1 MLGILSD
8 MAYTLTYNDLPE
20 NIQNWQGLPLSL
32 NGCEV
37 VPLDYNA
44 GKTGWIIYGKKLN
57 KTVLSKFQEQ
67 LAMPMVIVS
76 SWKIKTYQ
84 IVRIAGV
91 MPKKAKS
98 ISLRLGIDVSPI
110 DNLPTLQSP
119 GLLVMD
125 MDSTA
130 IGIECIDELAKLLGV
145 GEQVACVTEQAMR
158 GELDFV
164 NSLRKR
170 VAILKGANES
180 ILQQVKNKLPL
191 TPGLIYLIKQLQQ
204 RNWHVAIV
212 SGGFTYFAEHLKQ
225 KLKLTA
231 VYANELE
238 IKHGKLT
245 GKVSGQIVDAKYKA
259 RTLQQLAASLEIPI
273 EQTVAIGDGANDL
286 MMIRIAGLGVAYHG
300 KPKVVEKAR
309 ISINY
314 ADLTGLWC
322 ILSTSLLSEG

>member
-1 MLGILSD
+1 
-8 MAYTLTYNDLPE
+8 MAYTLTYSDLPE
-20 NIQNWQGLPLSL
+20 NIQYWQGLPLSL

-57 KTVLSKFQEQ
+57 KTLLSKFQRQ
-67 LAMPMVIVS
+67 LAMPMVVVS

-98 ISLRLGIDVSPI
+98 ISLSLGIDVAPI
-110 DNLPTLQSP
+110 DNLPTLHSP

-130 IGIECIDELAKLLGV
+130 IGIECIDELAKLQGV
-145 GEQVACVTEQAMR
+145 GEQVATVTELAMR
-158 GELDFV
+158 GELDFAT
-164 NSLRKR
+164 SLRKR
-170 VAILKGANES
+170 VATLTGAPQDILE
-180 ILQQVKNKLPL
+180 QVKKALPL
-191 TPGLIYLIKQLQQ
+191 TPGLTCLVKELHKK
-204 RNWHVAIV
+204 NWHVAIV
-212 SGGFTYFAEHLKQ
+212 SGGFTYFADHLKQ
-225 KLKLTA
+225 KLKLVA
-231 VYANELE
+231 AHANELE
-238 IKHGKLT
+238 IKKGQLT
-245 GKVSGQIVDAKYKA
+245 GKVIGQIVDAKYKA
-259 RTLQQLAASLEIPI
+259 RMLQQLAASLDIPI

>member
-1 MLGILSD
+1 
-8 MAYTLTYNDLPE
+8 MAYTLTYSDLPE
-20 NIQNWQGLPLSL
+20 NIQYWQGLPLSL

-57 KTVLSKFQEQ
+57 KTLLSKFQRQ
-67 LAMPMVIVS
+67 LAMPMVVVS

-98 ISLRLGIDVSPI
+98 ISLSLGIDVAPI
-110 DNLPTLQSP
+110 DNLPTLHSP

-130 IGIECIDELAKLLGV
+130 IGIECIDELAKLQDV
-145 GEQVACVTEQAMR
+145 GEQVATVTELAMR
-158 GELDFV
+158 GELDFAT
-164 NSLRKR
+164 SLRKR
-170 VAILKGANES
+170 VATLTGAPQDILE
-180 ILQQVKNKLPL
+180 QVKKTLPL
-191 TPGLIYLIKQLQQ
+191 TPGLTCLVKELHKK
-204 RNWHVAIV
+204 NWHVAIV
-212 SGGFTYFAEHLKQ
+212 SGGFTYFADHLKQ
-225 KLKLTA
+225 KLKLVA
-231 VYANELE
+231 AHANELE
-238 IKHGKLT
+238 IKKGQLT
-245 GKVSGQIVDAKYKA
+245 GKVIGQIVDAKYKA
-259 RTLQQLAASLEIPI
+259 RMLQQLAASLDIPI

-300 KPKVVEKAR
+300 KPKVVEKAK

>member
-1 MLGILSD
+1 
-8 MAYTLTYNDLPE
+8 MAYTLTYSDLPE
-20 NIQNWQGLPLSL
+20 NIQYWQGLPLSL

-57 KTVLSKFQEQ
+57 KTLLSKFQRQ
-67 LAMPMVIVS
+67 LAMPMVVVS

-98 ISLRLGIDVSPI
+98 ISLSLGIDVAPI
-110 DNLPTLQSP
+110 DNLPTLHSP

-130 IGIECIDELAKLLGV
+130 IAIECIDELAKLQGV
-145 GEQVACVTEQAMR
+145 GEQVAAVTELAMR
-158 GELDFV
+158 GELDFA

-170 VAILKGANES
+170 VATLTGAPQDILE
-180 ILQQVKNKLPL
+180 QVKKTLPL
-191 TPGLIYLIKQLQQ
+191 TPGLTCLVKELHKK
-204 RNWHVAIV
+204 NWHVAIV
-212 SGGFTYFAEHLKQ
+212 SGGFTYFADHLKQ
-225 KLKLTA
+225 KLKLVA
-231 VYANELE
+231 AHANELE
-238 IKHGKLT
+238 IKKGQLT
-245 GKVSGQIVDAKYKA
+245 GKVIGQIVDAKYKA
-259 RTLQQLAASLEIPI
+259 RMLQQLAASLDIPV

>member
-1 MLGILSD
+1 
-8 MAYTLTYNDLPE
+8 MAYTLTYSDLPE
-20 NIQNWQGLPLSL
+20 NIQYWQGLPLSL

-57 KTVLSKFQEQ
+57 KTLLSKFQRQ
-67 LAMPMVIVS
+67 LAMPMVVVS

-98 ISLRLGIDVSPI
+98 ISLSLGIDVAPI
-110 DNLPTLQSP
+110 DNLPTLHSP

-130 IGIECIDELAKLLGV
+130 IGIECIDELAKLQGV
-145 GEQVACVTEQAMR
+145 GEQVATVTELAMR
-158 GELDFV
+158 GELDFAT
-164 NSLRKR
+164 SLRKR
-170 VAILKGANES
+170 VATLTGAPQDILE
-180 ILQQVKNKLPL
+180 QVKKALPL
-191 TPGLIYLIKQLQQ
+191 TPGLTCLVKELHKK
-204 RNWHVAIV
+204 NWHVAIV
-212 SGGFTYFAEHLKQ
+212 SGGFTYFADHLKQ
-225 KLKLTA
+225 KLKLVA
-231 VYANELE
+231 AHANELE
-238 IKHGKLT
+238 IKKGQLT
-245 GKVSGQIVDAKYKA
+245 GKVIGQIVDAKYKA
-259 RTLQQLAASLEIPI
+259 RMLQQLAASLDIPI

-300 KPKVVEKAR
+300 KPKVVEKAK

>member
-1 MLGILSD
+1 
-8 MAYTLTYNDLPE
+8 MAYTLTYSDLPE
-20 NIQNWQGLPLSL
+20 NIQYWQGLPLSL

-57 KTVLSKFQEQ
+57 KTLLSKFQRQ
-67 LAMPMVIVS
+67 LAMPMVVVS

-98 ISLRLGIDVSPI
+98 ISLSLGIDVAPI
-110 DNLPTLQSP
+110 DNLPTLHSP

-130 IGIECIDELAKLLGV
+130 IAIECIDELAKLQGV
-145 GEQVACVTEQAMR
+145 GEQVAALTELAMR
-158 GELDFV
+158 GELDFA

-170 VAILKGANES
+170 VATLTGAPQDILE
-180 ILQQVKNKLPL
+180 QVKKTLPL
-191 TPGLIYLIKQLQQ
+191 TPGLTCLVKELHKK
-204 RNWHVAIV
+204 NWHVAIV
-212 SGGFTYFAEHLKQ
+212 SGGFTYFADHLKQ
-225 KLKLTA
+225 KLKLVA
-231 VYANELE
+231 AHANELE
-238 IKHGKLT
+238 IKKGQLT
-245 GKVSGQIVDAKYKA
+245 GKVIGQIVDAKYKA
-259 RTLQQLAASLEIPI
+259 RMLQQLAASLDIPV

>member
-1 MLGILSD
+1 
-8 MAYTLTYNDLPE
+8 MAYTLTYSDLPE
-20 NIQNWQGLPLSL
+20 NIQYWQGLPLSL

-57 KTVLSKFQEQ
+57 KTLLSKFQRQ
-67 LAMPMVIVS
+67 LAMPMVVVS

-98 ISLRLGIDVSPI
+98 ISLSLGIDVAPI
-110 DNLPTLQSP
+110 DNLPTLHSP

-130 IGIECIDELAKLLGV
+130 IGIECIDELAKLQGV
-145 GEQVACVTEQAMR
+145 GEQVATVTELAMR
-158 GELDFV
+158 GELDFAT
-164 NSLRKR
+164 SLRKR
-170 VAILKGANES
+170 VATLTGAPQDILE
-180 ILQQVKNKLPL
+180 QVKKALPL
-191 TPGLIYLIKQLQQ
+191 TPGLTCLVKELHKK
-204 RNWHVAIV
+204 NWHVAIV
-212 SGGFTYFAEHLKQ
+212 SGGFTYFADHLKQ
-225 KLKLTA
+225 KLKLVA
-231 VYANELE
+231 AHANELE
-238 IKHGKLT
+238 IKKGQLT
-245 GKVSGQIVDAKYKA
+245 GKVIGQIVDAKYKA
-259 RTLQQLAASLEIPI
+259 RMLQQLAASLDIPI

-300 KPKVVEKAR
+300 KPKVIEKAR

>member
-1 MLGILSD
+1 
-8 MAYTLTYNDLPE
+8 MAYTLTYSDLPE
-20 NIQNWQGLPLSL
+20 NIQYWQGLPLSL

-57 KTVLSKFQEQ
+57 KTLLSKFQRQ
-67 LAMPMVIVS
+67 LAMPMVVVS

-98 ISLRLGIDVSPI
+98 ISLSLGIDVAPI
-110 DNLPTLQSP
+110 DNLPTLHSP

-130 IGIECIDELAKLLGV
+130 IAIECIDELAKLQGV
-145 GEQVACVTEQAMR
+145 GEQVAAVTELAMR
-158 GELDFV
+158 GELDFAS
-164 NSLRKR
+164 SLRKR
-170 VAILKGANES
+170 VATLTGAPQDILE
-180 ILQQVKNKLPL
+180 QVKKTLPL
-191 TPGLIYLIKQLQQ
+191 TPGLTCLVKELHKK
-204 RNWHVAIV
+204 NWHVAIV
-212 SGGFTYFAEHLKQ
+212 SGGFTYFADHLKQ
-225 KLKLTA
+225 KLKLVA
-231 VYANELE
+231 AHANELE
-238 IKHGKLT
+238 IKKGQLT
-245 GKVSGQIVDAKYKA
+245 GKVIGQIVDAKYKA
-259 RTLQQLAASLEIPI
+259 RMLQQLAASLDIPI

>member
-1 MLGILSD
+1 
-8 MAYTLTYNDLPE
+8 MAYTLTYSDLPE
-20 NIQNWQGLPLSL
+20 NIQYWQGLPLSL

-57 KTVLSKFQEQ
+57 KTLLSKFQRQ
-67 LAMPMVIVS
+67 LAMPMVVVS

-98 ISLRLGIDVSPI
+98 ISLSLGIDVAPI
-110 DNLPTLQSP
+110 DNLPTLHSP

-130 IGIECIDELAKLLGV
+130 IGIECIDELAKLQGV
-145 GEQVACVTEQAMR
+145 GEQVATVTELAMR
-158 GELDFV
+158 GELDFAT
-164 NSLRKR
+164 SLRKR
-170 VAILKGANES
+170 VATLTGAPQDILE
-180 ILQQVKNKLPL
+180 QVKKALPL
-191 TPGLIYLIKQLQQ
+191 TSGLTYLVKELHKK
-204 RNWHVAIV
+204 NWHVAIV
-212 SGGFTYFAEHLKQ
+212 SGGFTYFADHLKQ
-225 KLKLTA
+225 KLKLVA
-231 VYANELE
+231 AHANELE
-238 IKHGKLT
+238 IKKGQLT
-245 GKVSGQIVDAKYKA
+245 GKVIGQIVDAKYKA
-259 RTLQQLAASLEIPI
+259 RTLQQLAVSLDIPI

>member
-1 MLGILSD
+1 
-8 MAYTLTYNDLPE
+8 MAYTLTYSDLPE
-20 NIQNWQGLPLSL
+20 NIQHWQGLPLSL

-57 KTVLSKFQEQ
+57 KTLLSKFQRQ
-67 LAMPMVIVS
+67 LAMPMVVVS

-98 ISLRLGIDVSPI
+98 ISLSLGIDVAPI
-110 DNLPTLQSP
+110 DNLPTLHSP

-130 IGIECIDELAKLLGV
+130 IGIECIDELAKLQGV
-145 GEQVACVTEQAMR
+145 GEQVATVTELAMR
-158 GELDFV
+158 GELDFAT
-164 NSLRKR
+164 SLRKR
-170 VAILKGANES
+170 VATLTGAPQDILE
-180 ILQQVKNKLPL
+180 QVKKALPL
-191 TPGLIYLIKQLQQ
+191 TSGLTYLVKELHKK
-204 RNWHVAIV
+204 NWHVAIV
-212 SGGFTYFAEHLKQ
+212 SGGFTYFADHLKQ
-225 KLKLTA
+225 KLKLVA
-231 VYANELE
+231 AHANELE
-238 IKHGKLT
+238 IKKGQLT
-245 GKVSGQIVDAKYKA
+245 GKVIGQIVDAKYKA
-259 RTLQQLAASLEIPI
+259 RMLQQLAASLDIPI

-300 KPKVVEKAR
+300 KPKVIEKAR

>member
-1 MLGILSD
+1 
-8 MAYTLTYNDLPE
+8 MAYTLTYSDLPE
-20 NIQNWQGLPLSL
+20 NIQYWQGLPLSL

-57 KTVLSKFQEQ
+57 KTLLSKFQRQ
-67 LAMPMVIVS
+67 LAMPMVVVS

-98 ISLRLGIDVSPI
+98 ISLSLGIDVAPI
-110 DNLPTLQSP
+110 DNLPSLHSP

-130 IGIECIDELAKLLGV
+130 IGIECIDELAKLQGV
-145 GEQVACVTEQAMR
+145 GEQVAAVTELAMR
-158 GELDFV
+158 GELDFAT
-164 NSLRKR
+164 SLRKR
-170 VAILKGANES
+170 VATLTGAPQDILE
-180 ILQQVKNKLPL
+180 QVKKALPL
-191 TPGLIYLIKQLQQ
+191 TPGLTCLVKELHKK
-204 RNWHVAIV
+204 NWHVAIV
-212 SGGFTYFAEHLKQ
+212 SGGFTYFADHLKQ
-225 KLKLTA
+225 KLKLVA
-231 VYANELE
+231 AHANELE
-238 IKHGKLT
+238 IKKGQLT
-245 GKVSGQIVDAKYKA
+245 GKVIGQIVDAKYKA
-259 RTLQQLAASLEIPI
+259 RMLQQLAASLDIPI

-300 KPKVVEKAR
+300 KPKVIEKAR

>member
-1 MLGILSD
+1 
-8 MAYTLTYNDLPE
+8 MAYTLTYSDLPE
-20 NIQNWQGLPLSL
+20 NIQYWQGLPLSL

-57 KTVLSKFQEQ
+57 KTLLSKFQRQ
-67 LAMPMVIVS
+67 LAMPMVVVS

-98 ISLRLGIDVSPI
+98 ISLSLGIDVAPI
-110 DNLPTLQSP
+110 DNLPSLHSP

-130 IGIECIDELAKLLGV
+130 IGIECIDELAKLQGV
-145 GEQVACVTEQAMR
+145 GEQVAAVTELAMR
-158 GELDFV
+158 GELDFAT
-164 NSLRKR
+164 SLRKR
-170 VAILKGANES
+170 VATLTGAPQDILE
-180 ILQQVKNKLPL
+180 QVKKALPL
-191 TPGLIYLIKQLQQ
+191 TPGLTCLVKELHKK
-204 RNWHVAIV
+204 NWHVAIV
-212 SGGFTYFAEHLKQ
+212 SGGFTYFADHLKQ
-225 KLKLTA
+225 KLKLVA
-231 VYANELE
+231 AHANELE
-238 IKHGKLT
+238 IKKGQLT
-245 GKVSGQIVDAKYKA
+245 GKVIGQIVDAKYKA
-259 RTLQQLAASLEIPI
+259 RTLQQLAASLDIPI

-300 KPKVVEKAR
+300 KPKVIEKAR

>member
-1 MLGILSD
+1 
-8 MAYTLTYNDLPE
+8 MAYTLTYSDLPE
-20 NIQNWQGLPLSL
+20 NIQYWQGLPLSL

-57 KTVLSKFQEQ
+57 KTLLSKFQRQ
-67 LAMPMVIVS
+67 LAMPMVVVS

-98 ISLRLGIDVSPI
+98 ISLSLGIDVAPI
-110 DNLPTLQSP
+110 DNLPTLHSP

-130 IGIECIDELAKLLGV
+130 IAIECIDELAKLQGV
-145 GEQVACVTEQAMR
+145 GEQVAAVTELAMR
-158 GELDFV
+158 GELDFAS
-164 NSLRKR
+164 SLRKR
-170 VAILKGANES
+170 VATLTGAPQDILE
-180 ILQQVKNKLPL
+180 QVKKTLPL
-191 TPGLIYLIKQLQQ
+191 TPGLTCLVKELHKK
-204 RNWHVAIV
+204 NWHVAIV
-212 SGGFTYFAEHLKQ
+212 SGGFTYFADHLKQ
-225 KLKLTA
+225 KLKLVA
-231 VYANELE
+231 AHANELE
-238 IKHGKLT
+238 IKKGQLT
-245 GKVSGQIVDAKYKA
+245 GKVIGQIVDAKYKA
-259 RTLQQLAASLEIPI
+259 RMLQQLAASLDIPI

-300 KPKVVEKAR
+300 KPKVVEKAK

>member
-1 MLGILSD
+1 
-8 MAYTLTYNDLPE
+8 MAYTLTYSDLPE
-20 NIQNWQGLPLSL
+20 NIQYWQGLPLSL

-57 KTVLSKFQEQ
+57 KTLLSKFQRQ
-67 LAMPMVIVS
+67 LAMPMVVVS

-98 ISLRLGIDVSPI
+98 ISLSLGIDVAPI
-110 DNLPTLQSP
+110 DNLPTLHSP

-130 IGIECIDELAKLLGV
+130 IAIECIDELAKLQGV
-145 GEQVACVTEQAMR
+145 GEQVAAVTELAMR
-158 GELDFV
+158 GELDFA

-170 VAILKGANES
+170 VATLAGAPQNILE
-180 ILQQVKNKLPL
+180 QVKKALPL
-191 TPGLIYLIKQLQQ
+191 TPGLTCLVKELHKK
-204 RNWHVAIV
+204 NWHVAIV
-212 SGGFTYFAEHLKQ
+212 SGGFTYFADHLKQ
-225 KLKLTA
+225 KLKLVA
-231 VYANELE
+231 AHANELE
-238 IKHGKLT
+238 IKKGQLT
-245 GKVSGQIVDAKYKA
+245 GKVIGQIVDAKYKA
-259 RTLQQLAASLEIPI
+259 RMLQQLAASLDIPV

>member
-1 MLGILSD
+1 
-8 MAYTLTYNDLPE
+8 MAYTLTYSDLSE
-20 NIQNWQGLPLSL
+20 NIQYWQGLPLSL

-57 KTVLSKFQEQ
+57 KTLLSKFQRQ
-67 LAMPMVIVS
+67 LAMPMVVVS

-98 ISLRLGIDVSPI
+98 ISLSLGIDVAPI
-110 DNLPTLQSP
+110 DNLPTLHSP

-130 IGIECIDELAKLLGV
+130 IGIECIDELAKLQGV
-145 GEQVACVTEQAMR
+145 GEQVATVTELAMR
-158 GELDFV
+158 GELDFAT
-164 NSLRKR
+164 SLRKR
-170 VAILKGANES
+170 VATLKGAEQT
-180 ILQQVKNKLPL
+180 ILDQVKESLPL
-191 TPGLIYLIKQLQQ
+191 TPGLIYLVKELHKK
-204 RNWHVAIV
+204 NWHVAIV
-212 SGGFTYFAEHLKQ
+212 SGGFTYFADHLKQ
-225 KLKLTA
+225 KLKLVA
-231 VYANELE
+231 AHANELE
-238 IKHGKLT
+238 IKKGQLT
-245 GKVSGQIVDAKYKA
+245 GKVIGQIVDAKYKA
-259 RTLQQLAASLEIPI
+259 RTLQQLAASLDIPI

>member
-1 MLGILSD
+1 
-8 MAYTLTYNDLPE
+8 MAYTLTYSDLPE
-20 NIQNWQGLPLSL
+20 NIQYWQGLPLSL

-57 KTVLSKFQEQ
+57 KTLLSKFQRQ
-67 LAMPMVIVS
+67 LAMPMVVVS

-98 ISLRLGIDVSPI
+98 ISLSLGIDVAPI
-110 DNLPTLQSP
+110 DNLPTLHSP

-130 IGIECIDELAKLLGV
+130 IGIECIDELAKLQGV
-145 GEQVACVTEQAMR
+145 GEQVATVTELAMR
-158 GELDFV
+158 GELDFAT
-164 NSLRKR
+164 SLRKR
-170 VAILKGANES
+170 VATLKGAEQT
-180 ILQQVKNKLPL
+180 ILDQVKESLPL
-191 TPGLIYLIKQLQQ
+191 TPGLTCLVKGLHKK
-204 RNWHVAIV
+204 NWHVAIV
-212 SGGFTYFAEHLKQ
+212 SGGFTYFADHLKQ
-225 KLKLTA
+225 KLKLVA
-231 VYANELE
+231 AHANELE
-238 IKHGKLT
+238 IKKGQLT
-245 GKVSGQIVDAKYKA
+245 GKVIGQIVDAKYKA
-259 RTLQQLAASLEIPI
+259 RMLQQLAASLDIPI

-300 KPKVVEKAR
+300 KPKVVEKAK

>member
-1 MLGILSD
+1 
-8 MAYTLTYNDLPE
+8 MAYTLTYSDLPE
-20 NIQNWQGLPLSL
+20 NIQYWQGLPLSL

-57 KTVLSKFQEQ
+57 KTLLSKFQRQ
-67 LAMPMVIVS
+67 LAMPMVVVS

-98 ISLRLGIDVSPI
+98 ISLSLGIDVAPI
-110 DNLPTLQSP
+110 DNLPTLHSP

-130 IGIECIDELAKLLGV
+130 IGIECIDELAKLQGV
-145 GEQVACVTEQAMR
+145 GEQVAAVTELAMR
-158 GELDFV
+158 GELDFAT
-164 NSLRKR
+164 SLRKR
-170 VAILKGANES
+170 VATLTGAPQDILE
-180 ILQQVKNKLPL
+180 QVKKTLPL
-191 TPGLIYLIKQLQQ
+191 TPGLTCLVKELHKK
-204 RNWHVAIV
+204 NWHVAIV
-212 SGGFTYFAEHLKQ
+212 SGGFTYFADHLKQ
-225 KLKLTA
+225 KLKLVA
-231 VYANELE
+231 AHANELE
-238 IKHGKLT
+238 IKKGQLT
-245 GKVSGQIVDAKYKA
+245 GKVIGQIVDAKYKA
-259 RTLQQLAASLEIPI
+259 RMLQQLAASLDIPI

-300 KPKVVEKAR
+300 KPKVVEKAK

>member
-1 MLGILSD
+1 
-8 MAYTLTYNDLPE
+8 MAYTLTYSDLPE
-20 NIQNWQGLPLSL
+20 NIQYWQGLPLSL

-57 KTVLSKFQEQ
+57 KTLLSKFQRQ
-67 LAMPMVIVS
+67 LAMPMVVVS

-91 MPKKAKS
+91 IPKKAKS
-98 ISLRLGIDVSPI
+98 ISLSLGIDVAPI
-110 DNLPTLQSP
+110 DNLPTLHSP

-130 IGIECIDELAKLLGV
+130 IGIECIDELAKLQGV
-145 GEQVACVTEQAMR
+145 GEQVAAVTELAMR
-158 GELDFV
+158 GELDFAS
-164 NSLRKR
+164 SLRKR
-170 VAILKGANES
+170 VATLTGAPQDILE
-180 ILQQVKNKLPL
+180 QVKKTLPL
-191 TPGLIYLIKQLQQ
+191 TPGLTCLVKELHKK
-204 RNWHVAIV
+204 NWHVAIV
-212 SGGFTYFAEHLKQ
+212 SGGFTYFADHLKQ
-225 KLKLTA
+225 KLKLVA
-231 VYANELE
+231 AHANELE
-238 IKHGKLT
+238 IKKGQLT
-245 GKVSGQIVDAKYKA
+245 GKVIGQIVDAKYKA
-259 RTLQQLAASLEIPI
+259 RMLQQLAASLDIPI

>member
-1 MLGILSD
+1 
-8 MAYTLTYNDLPE
+8 MAYTLTYSDLPE
-20 NIQNWQGLPLSL
+20 NIQYWQGLPLSL

-57 KTVLSKFQEQ
+57 KTLLSKFQRQ
-67 LAMPMVIVS
+67 LAMPMVVVS

-98 ISLRLGIDVSPI
+98 ISLSLGIDVAPI
-110 DNLPTLQSP
+110 DNLPTLHSP

-130 IGIECIDELAKLLGV
+130 IAVECIDELAKLQGV
-145 GEQVACVTEQAMR
+145 GEQVAAVTELAMR
-158 GELDFV
+158 GELDFA

-170 VAILKGANES
+170 VATLTGAPQDILE
-180 ILQQVKNKLPL
+180 QVKKTLPL
-191 TPGLIYLIKQLQQ
+191 TPGLTCLVKELHKK
-204 RNWHVAIV
+204 NWHVAIV
-212 SGGFTYFAEHLKQ
+212 SGGFTYFADHLKQ
-225 KLKLTA
+225 KLKLVA
-231 VYANELE
+231 AHANELE
-238 IKHGKLT
+238 IKKGQLT
-245 GKVSGQIVDAKYKA
+245 GKVIGQIVDAKYKA
-259 RTLQQLAASLEIPI
+259 RTLQQLAASLDIPV

>member
-1 MLGILSD
+1 
-8 MAYTLTYNDLPE
+8 MAYTLTYSDLPE
-20 NIQNWQGLPLSL
+20 NIQYWQGLPLSL

-57 KTVLSKFQEQ
+57 KTLLSKFQRQ
-67 LAMPMVIVS
+67 LAMPMVVVS

-98 ISLRLGIDVSPI
+98 ISLSLGIDVAPI
-110 DNLPTLQSP
+110 DNLPTLHSP

-130 IGIECIDELAKLLGV
+130 IGIECIDELAKLQGV
-145 GEQVACVTEQAMR
+145 GEQVAAVTELAMR
-158 GELDFV
+158 GELDFAS
-164 NSLRKR
+164 SLRKR
-170 VAILKGANES
+170 VATLTGAPQDILE
-180 ILQQVKNKLPL
+180 QVKKTLPL
-191 TPGLIYLIKQLQQ
+191 TPGLTCLVKELHKK
-204 RNWHVAIV
+204 NWHVAIV
-212 SGGFTYFAEHLKQ
+212 SGGFTYFADHLKQ
-225 KLKLTA
+225 KLKLVA
-231 VYANELE
+231 AHANELE
-238 IKHGKLT
+238 IKKGQLT
-245 GKVSGQIVDAKYKA
+245 GKVIGQIVDAKYKA
-259 RTLQQLAASLEIPI
+259 RTLQQLAASLDIPV

>member
-1 MLGILSD
+1 
-8 MAYTLTYNDLPE
+8 MAYTLTYSDLSE
-20 NIQNWQGLPLSL
+20 NIQYWQGLPLSL

-57 KTVLSKFQEQ
+57 KTLLSKFQRQ
-67 LAMPMVIVS
+67 LAMPMVVVS

-98 ISLRLGIDVSPI
+98 ISLSLGIDVAPI
-110 DNLPTLQSP
+110 DNLPTLHSP

-130 IGIECIDELAKLLGV
+130 IAIECIDELAKLQGV
-145 GEQVACVTEQAMR
+145 GEQVATVTELAMR
-158 GELDFV
+158 GELDFAT
-164 NSLRKR
+164 SLRKR
-170 VAILKGANES
+170 VATLKGAEQT
-180 ILQQVKNKLPL
+180 ILDQVKESLPL
-191 TPGLIYLIKQLQQ
+191 TPGLIYLVKELHKK
-204 RNWHVAIV
+204 NWHVAIV
-212 SGGFTYFAEHLKQ
+212 SGGFTYFADHLKQ
-225 KLKLTA
+225 KLKLVA
-231 VYANELE
+231 AHANELE
-238 IKHGKLT
+238 IKKGQLT
-245 GKVSGQIVDAKYKA
+245 GKVIGQIVDAKYKA
-259 RTLQQLAASLEIPI
+259 RTLQQLAASLDIPI